1 MDSGNPL
8 RLEPL
13 GQSGAAAI
21 VVSALY
27 FIGVLATIANWV
39 VTKFTFYDVV
49 LIACL
54 RAFPCH
60 YPLSMAHLHEHVRRT
75 AVADCTDSLLR
86 TLQRLPADAAVSCL
100 HTSLQCVYNLQA
112 PSAASKFVARHHAL
126 AIEPSRWIDYQ
137 CKGLAFRSLTVWEVC

>member
-13 GQSGAAAI
+13 GQSGAAAV

-49 LIACL
+49 LIACI
-54 RAFPCH
+54 RAFARRKLP
-60 YPLSMAHLHEHVRRT
+60 SMLAWYDGCVW
-75 AVADCTDSLLR
+75 CIS
-86 TLQRLPADAAVSCL
+86 SC
-100 HTSLQCVYNLQA
+100 
-112 PSAASKFVARHHAL
+112 
-126 AIEPSRWIDYQ
+126 
-137 CKGLAFRSLTVWEVC
+137 